1 MRWKNL
7 LITPLFYQYYKRYE
21 RYERY
26 ERNPRLTFSLSCNTI
41 SQSMANKQSALKE
54 LRKTKKRT
62 AHNSRIKT
70 NVKQLFR
77 QCMDLIQ
84 AGDMENA
91 KLKAKEFQQTADK
104 AAKRHI
110 ISQNR
115 AARKKSALMAVL
127 SGKRPIEVKLA
138 HGKKKISQVKKA
150 TTTKPEVTIEAEP
163 NTTETTNNEA

>member
-1 MRWKNL
+1 
-7 LITPLFYQYYKRYE
+7 
-21 RYERY
+21 
-26 ERNPRLTFSLSCNTI
+26 
-41 SQSMANKQSALKE
+41 MANKQSALKE

-115 AARKKSALMAVL
+115 AARKKSALMAML
-127 SGKRPIEVKLA
+127 NGNRPVEVKLA
-138 HGKKKISQVKKA
+138 YAKKKSSAPKKA
-150 TTTKPEVTIEAEP
+150 VDTKPETVNETEAIE
-163 NTTETTNNEA
+163 TETTNNEA

>member
-1 MRWKNL
+1 MS
-7 LITPLFYQYYKRYE
+7 
-21 RYERY
+21 
-26 ERNPRLTFSLSCNTI
+26 RLTFSLSCNTI

-115 AARKKSALMAVL
+115 AARKKSALMAML
-127 SGKRPIEVKLA
+127 NGNRPVEVKLA
-138 HGKKKISQVKKA
+138 YAKKKSSAPKKA
-150 TTTKPEVTIEAEP
+150 VYTKPETVNEAETIE
-163 NTTETTNNEA
+163 TETTNNEA